1 MSKRVLYILW
11 GCMYALCAGLS
22 HISHPGA
29 AQSVA
34 LTILSL
40 LFFVPPAILVINAFQ
55 QKDNKTLLIL
65 FRISAVSLGLTVIAL
80 LANVLSAL
88 GSTLLGDIMYE
99 ILIFVSVPMVSSRFW
114 ALSLFLWAC
123 LFFSAMPGKAKS

>member
-123 LFFSAMPGKAKS
+123 LFFSAIPGKAKS